1 MKISRSAIRAATVLA
16 VSTLTPFALA
26 ADLVVVVSGVAVANG
41 SVGCGL
47 ISSQAKLTLNIKVD
61 Q

>member
-1 MKISRSAIRAATVLA
+1 MKIPRSTIRTAIFFT
-16 VSTLTPFALA
+16 TLTLAPLALA
-26 ADLVVVVSGVAVANG
+26 TDFVVVVSGVALANG

-47 ISSQAKLTLNIKVD
+47 FSSQAKLTLNIKVD